1 MYLLTFRSLA
11 TFFVGLSLLSSM
23 SPYAGG
29 QNQPPTLVPGWK
41 LVWADEF
48 DGKDGSPVDPARWS
62 VVTGGKGFGN
72 KELET
77 YTDRSENI
85 RQQDGNLVIEARKES
100 WTGADGIP
108 RDYTSARI
116 ESRGKFE
123 HLYGRFEARMK
134 LPIGKG
140 MWPAFWMLGEDINTQ
155 GWPRC
160 GEIDIM
166 ENIGDPGRIY
176 GTLHGP
182 GYSGSHGIQGHTEVA
197 TIDSDFHIFTV
208 DWSPGEIAFSR
219 DGAVYATRTPKD
231 LPAGTAWVYDHPFF
245 ILLNFAVG
253 GLWPGDPDPSTV
265 FPQKMLIDYVR
276 VYERE
281 PK

>member
-1 MYLLTFRSLA
+1 MYLLTRRPFA
-11 TFFVGLSLLSSM
+11 TCLIWLSSLFL
-23 SPYAGG
+23 SADATAQKQSAPSS
-29 QNQPPTLVPGWK
+29 PGWK

-48 DGKDGSPVDPARWS
+48 NGKNRDRVDPAKWS

-77 YTDRSENI
+77 YTDRTENI
-85 RQQDGNLVIEARKES
+85 RQEDGNLVIEARKES
-100 WTGADGIP
+100 WTGTDGIL

-116 ESRGKFE
+116 ESRAKFD
-123 HLYGRFEARMK
+123 HLYGRFEARMR
-134 LPIGKG
+134 LPTGKG
-140 MWPAFWMLGEDINTQ
+140 MWPAFWMLGNDINTN

-166 ENIGDPGRIY
+166 ENIGDPARIY

-182 GYSGSHGIQGHTEVA
+182 GYSGSHGIQGHTDVS
-197 TIDSDFHIFTV
+197 TMDSSFHIYAI
-208 DWSPGEIAFSR
+208 DWSPGQIVFSR
-219 DGAVYATRTPKD
+219 DGAVYAKRTPQD
-231 LPAGTAWVYDHPFF
+231 VPEGAAWVYDHPFF
-245 ILLNFAVG
+245 ILLNLAVG
-253 GLWPGDPDPSTV
+253 GLWPGNPDASTL

-281 PK
+281 PR